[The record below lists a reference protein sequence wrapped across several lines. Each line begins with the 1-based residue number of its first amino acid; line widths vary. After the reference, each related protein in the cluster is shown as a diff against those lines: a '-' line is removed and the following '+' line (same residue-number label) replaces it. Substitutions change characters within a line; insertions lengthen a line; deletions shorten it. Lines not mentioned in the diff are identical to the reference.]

1 MAKPLTFNLGGNEYS
16 LEPVRLDR
24 KKLYG
29 WTEKLVLDTEGSP
42 CVAASLDETGTLL
55 IPKGGS
61 GIGIWDEKGHWLD
74 RAQLI
79 PTRPDGKVA
88 KKIPSSFAA
97 TIELKETVTLEEFL
111 DHKITA
117 IYTMQGEENCPDF
130 VKAVSKSIYTF
141 QFNYREG
148 YQENPAFIMESQGE
162 LFVLIGQKMQFE
174 FVGLERAGLI
184 DETEEDALEQ
194 EEEESMDFSMM

>member
-29 WTEKLVLDTEGSP
+29 WTDKLVLDAGGNSCE
-42 CVAASLDETGTLL
+42 AASLDETGTLL

-61 GIGIWDEKGHWLD
+61 GIGIWDEKGQWVD
-74 RAQLI
+74 RAQLV

-88 KKIPSSFAA
+88 EKIPSSFSAP
-97 TIELKETVTLEEFL
+97 IKLKETVTLEEFL

-130 VKAVSKSIYTF
+130 VKAVSEAIYTF
-141 QFNYREG
+141 PFNYREG
-148 YQENPAFIMESQGE
+148 YQENTAFIVESQGE
-162 LFVLIGQKMQFE
+162 LFVLVGQKMEFE
-174 FVGLERAGLI
+174 FVGLEQAGLI
-184 DETEEDALEQ
+184 DETEEDALEG
-194 EEEESMDFSMM
+194 EESMDFSMM

>member
-1 MAKPLTFNLGGNEYS
+1 MAKTLTFNLGGNECS

-29 WTEKLVLDTEGSP
+29 WTDKLVLDAEGNS
-42 CVAASLDETGTLL
+42 CVAASLDETGTIL

-61 GIGIWDEKGHWLD
+61 GIGIWDEGGQWVD
-74 RAQLI
+74 RAQLV

-88 KKIPSSFAA
+88 EKIPSSFAE

-130 VKAVSKSIYTF
+130 VKAVSEAIYTF
-141 QFNYREG
+141 PFNYREG
-148 YQENPAFIMESQGE
+148 YQENSAFIVESQGE
-162 LFVLIGQKMQFE
+162 LFVLVGQKMQFE
-174 FVGLERAGLI
+174 FVGLEQAGLI